1 MAQAQTFTIEKF
13 LGVNK
18 SATETLL
25 QPGEASDM
33 VNWMI
38 TDDMKLQKTY
48 GYVSLFESLGSR
60 INGLWY
66 GSLSGTAHFL
76 FACGGHVYE
85 HDLSTGDNT
94 DLGTLEDVYPTTFWV
109 TNNTVY
115 IMDGEELYKWTGTGN
130 IETVQGYVPTVLTA
144 SPPTG
149 GGTILEGINYLTG
162 TKIQKFSAD
171 GDANVY
177 QLAGLNIDSVDS
189 VIVYGEEMEAGEDYT
204 VNLVTGI
211 VAFTEK
217 PPLGV
222 NNVIITWTKVLEGD
236 REKITNNRYFGG
248 VYYARMWLFGNPNH
262 KNTRYVSGVTMA
274 GVSDPEYWPKYTD
287 SDVGEYEIS
296 DIVIQYNKQLIF
308 TTGNDSE
315 ASAWYSEQE
324 TFTDPS
330 TGLVT
335 TLFPVYPMNTKIG
348 NLAKGQT
355 QVIYNNPFT
364 VWKGIYEW
372 VSTNVLNEKNAQW
385 ISRKIQ
391 NDLDK
396 VDLTK
401 AVTAD
406 WSDRGLYLLCVGK
419 TVWVLNYRV
428 NAWYVLKFPHTP
440 TCFVIAD
447 AGLYFGT
454 EEGKV
459 MRFDDNVKTFDGELI
474 NAVWKMGYYNFGID
488 WLQKFIQR
496 IFISILPRIKTH
508 VDITYQTDRD
518 GSSDVLTAEYR
529 LTNFDHLDFNNFSF
543 KTNYGPQPFK
553 FKIRAK
559 KMDYFKI
566 ILTNDGDDTATV
578 LTITLPVRSGPE
590 IKRR

>member
-1 MAQAQTFTIEKF
+1 MMPEAQTFTIEKF
-13 LGVNK
+13 LGINK

-25 QPGEASDM
+25 EPGEASDM
-33 VNWMI
+33 TNWII
-38 TDDMKLQKTY
+38 TDDMKLQKTS
-48 GYVSLFESLGSR
+48 GYERLFESLGKR

-76 FACGGHVYE
+76 FAAGGHVYE
-85 HDLSTGDNT
+85 HNLKTGANT
-94 DLGTLEDVYPTTFWV
+94 DLGTLQDVYPTTFWV

-115 IMDGEELYKWTGTGN
+115 IMDGDELYFWPGTGN
-130 IETVQGYVPTVLTA
+130 IEAVLGYVPTVLTA

-149 GGTILEGINYLTG
+149 GGTLLEGSNYLSG
-162 TKIQKFSAD
+162 TKIQRFSAD
-171 GDANVY
+171 GTSVY
-177 QLAGLNIDSVDS
+177 QLAELNVDSVDRVTVFGVEKTPGS
-189 VIVYGEEMEAGEDYT
+189 DYT
-204 VNLVTGI
+204 ADLVTGTI
-211 VAFTEK
+211 SFTT
-217 PPLGV
+217 PPGAGV
-222 NNVIITWTKVLEGD
+222 NNVIITWTKVLAED
-236 REKITNNRYFGG
+236 RKKITKNRYFGG
-248 VYYARMWLFGNPNH
+248 VYYARMWLYGNPDH
-262 KNTRYVSGVTMA
+262 KNTRYASGVTMA
-274 GVSDPEYWPKYTD
+274 GVSDPSYWPKFTD

-324 TFTDPS
+324 TFTDYA

-396 VDLTK
+396 VDLTT
-401 AVTAD
+401 AITAD
-406 WSDRGLYLLCVGK
+406 WSDRGLYLICVGK
-419 TVWVLNYRV
+419 RIWVLNYRV
-428 NAWYVLKFPHTP
+428 DAWYVLDLPHTP
-440 TCFVIAD
+440 TCFVLAE

-454 EEGKV
+454 EEGLI
-459 MRFDDNVKTFDGELI
+459 MRFDDNIKTFDGELI

-508 VDITYQTDRD
+508 VDISYQTDRD
-518 GSSDVLTAEYR
+518 GSSDTLTAAYG
-529 LTNFDHLDFNNFSF
+529 LTNFDHVNFNNFSF

-559 KMDYFKI
+559 KIDYFKI
-566 ILTNDGDDTATV
+566 ILTNDGDDAATV
-578 LTITLPVRSGPE
+578 LSITLPVRAGAE
-590 IKRR
+590 VKRR